1 MTTYLLDSDVCIH
14 ALRPKGSSLLMSA
27 LSTMLTEGAAI
38 SVVTYGEIMEGVLY
52 ARHRSL
58 AMQRFRE
65 FLEPLDI
72 IGITTDIAEIWAD
85 IRGHL
90 RHNVK
95 GRTFADNDLMIA
107 ATALRFDLT
116 LMTRNLKDFEP
127 IDGLTIVTSELEAA
141 PTP

>member
-1 MTTYLLDSDVCIH
+1 
-14 ALRPKGSSLLMSA
+14 
-27 LSTMLTEGAAI
+27 MLTEGAAI
-38 SVVTYGEIMEGVLY
+38 SVVTYGEVMEGVMY
-52 ARHRSL
+52 AQHRAL

-65 FLEPLDI
+65 FLEPIDI

-90 RHNVK
+90 RRTIR

-116 LMTRNLKDFEP
+116 LITRNLKDFEP
-127 IDGLTIVTSELEAA
+127 IEGLTITTSELEA
-141 PTP
+141 TPANLTPARVTD